1 MERPLINISFPE
13 DADDKDL
20 VILAVF
26 AMSVIAMLMMGESA
40 LSMVDNALTGLFGVA
55 VGKATA
61 KGGS

>member
-61 KGGS
+61 KGGP